1 MVTDARSER
10 RKHFD
15 HLVTH
20 KHLIERSSAEKMA
33 LSIAERGTFYSE
45 PLAKSKIPK
54 MTESALSAAL
64 GDEMPA
70 DWQSLQKDE
79 ALDLFEWAIGRLA

>member
-1 MVTDARSER
+1 MTEASRSDR
-10 RKHFD
+10 QKHFN

-33 LSIAERGTFYSE
+33 SSVAERGTFYSE
-45 PLAKSKIPK
+45 TLTKSVIPQW
-54 MTESALSAAL
+54 TESALRAAL

-70 DWQSLQKDE
+70 DWQTFSKND
-79 ALDLFEWAIGRLA
+79 ALDLFERAIGRLA